1 MDVAVVGLGSMGRAV
16 AVRLLAGGHR
26 VTVWNRTPGRD
37 GEVVEAGGRSAAS
50 PADAAADAAAVLLS
64 LADDAAVRAVVFD
77 GDRPL
82 GQSLPAGTVLVDMST
97 VSPATSREV
106 ADGVPGGRVLSAPIF
121 GAPQAV
127 RDGVA
132 TYLIGGPRSAADA
145 LGPVW
150 SSLSDTYRWVG
161 DDPGT
166 ATTMKVVGNYLL
178 MTAVA
183 TLAEAVATGQAV
195 GLDDEVLRGFLST
208 SSLVPAAVQNRL
220 DDMMSGDHAGWFSAV
235 LGAKD
240 LRLMEQLAADAGVD
254 LPLAARARERYEA
267 LADRGQ
273 GHLDIAGIVELLR

>member
-1 MDVAVVGLGSMGRAV
+1 MDVAVVGLGGMGRAV

-50 PADAAADAAAVLLS
+50 LADAAADAAAVFLS
-64 LADDAAVRAVVFD
+64 LADDTAVRAVVLD

-82 GQSLPAGTVLVDMST
+82 GQSLPAGTVLVDLST

-106 ADGVPGGRVLSAPIF
+106 AGGRSGPTLSAPIF

-127 RDGVA
+127 RDGAA
-132 TYLIGGPRSAADA
+132 TYLIGGPREAADA
-145 LGPVW
+145 LEPVW
-150 SSLSDTYRWVG
+150 SSLSDSHRWVG

-166 ATTMKVVGNYLL
+166 ATTLKVIGNYLL
-178 MTAVA
+178 MTGIA

-195 GLDDEVLRGFLST
+195 GLDDDVLATFLGGSP
-208 SSLVPAAVQNRL
+208 LVAPALRNRL
-220 DDMMSGDHAGWFSAV
+220 DDIVAGDHRGWFSAV

-240 LRLMEQLAADAGVD
+240 LRLMEQLADGTGLA
-254 LPLAARARERYEA
+254 LPLAARARERYEE
-267 LADRGQ
+267 LADRGT
-273 GHLDIAGIVELLR
+273 GDLDIAGIVELLR